1 MYTRACAM
9 FGIRHPVVLA
19 PMGGA
24 TDARL
29 VAAVSAA
36 GGLGLSACT
45 WTSASDLVTLIGDIR
60 AMTDRPFGLNFVLH
74 IADPGSIDRAL
85 AAGVPVLS
93 SFRGDPTGLVP
104 RVHAAGALSV
114 HQVTT
119 LHEAEQALDAGVDA
133 LIVQGNEAGGHCG
146 PHPLMALLPAVIDRA
161 GPVPVLAAGGLVD
174 GRGLAAVLALGASG
188 MVMGTRFIAT
198 PECPA
203 TTAHKQALL
212 AARPGDTVWSPVWD
226 ILWGEDW
233 PGVGVRALRNA
244 MLDRWHGRPA
254 ELAAHIDAARAE
266 FAEAEARDDPTG
278 RALLAGC
285 GAGRIGGLLPAG
297 QVVADVVA
305 EAAAVLA
312 GLAALPRGPHP

>member
-1 MYTRACAM
+1 MYTRACELL
-9 FGIRHPVVLA
+9 GIRHPVVLA

-24 TDARL
+24 SDARL

-36 GGLGLSACT
+36 GGLGLGACT
-45 WTSASDLVTLIGDIR
+45 WATEGDIAALTRDIR
-60 AMTDRPFGLNFVLH
+60 AVTDRPYGLNFVLH
-74 IADPGSIDRAL
+74 LASPRIIAQAL
-85 AAGVPVLS
+85 DQGVPVLS

-104 RVHAAGALSV
+104 RIHAAGARSV

-119 LHEAEQALDAGVDA
+119 LHEADQALDAGVDA

-266 FAEAEARDDPTG
+266 FAEAEARDDPIG

-297 QVVADVVA
+297 QVVAEVVA